1 MPILLKQPLD
11 KKNYNGLLPGVCL
24 LKWLHFEAYFNKK
37 YSLGQKY
44 SKINS

>member
-11 KKNYNGLLPGVCL
+11 KKITMDYYQFV
-24 LKWLHFEAYFNKK
+24 K